1 MATNAFKSKGRR
13 CGIGTRSVC
22 RKVIPIVKYVYIISL
37 IILLASQAAFSQ
49 MESDLDGLNL
59 KGKVKSVRV
68 DRGRF
73 SNDKEGKR
81 ALREEL
87 DFDENGNCTERV
99 SPTRSTSKKYIYGYS
114 PDGKIWRRTDLGSSE
129 TEVFTYQKNRIEKI
143 TRANDGHILDRWI
156 YTFDENGRKIKDEY
170 TLVDKNAGQR
180 MLNPIDVTTYKYDT
194 PGRLIETA
202 YFKADGTPTT
212 GLVFATHKYV
222 NTYDNKDRMTEKAAY
237 NLENKLVS
245 KWLYRYGERGN
256 LEEIAQ
262 YGPDMAPLT
271 RITYQNF
278 DASGNWT
285 MSISYKLSAAG
296 EKNALSA
303 TESEYRTIT
312 YYQ

>member
-1 MATNAFKSKGRR
+1 MKIFFLFTLF
-13 CGIGTRSVC
+13 V
-22 RKVIPIVKYVYIISL
+22 
-37 IILLASQAAFSQ
+37 LLASHAVFSQ
-49 MESDLDGLNL
+49 IENDLGDLNL

-73 SNDKEGKR
+73 SNDKEGR
-81 ALREEL
+81 RSLREEL

-99 SPTRSTSKKYIYGYS
+99 SPTRSTSKKYVYGYS
-114 PDGKIWRRTDLGSSE
+114 PDGKIWRRTDLSSSE
-129 TEVFTYQKNRIEKI
+129 TEIFTYQKNRIEKI

-156 YTFDENGRKIKDEY
+156 YTFDDNGRKIKDEY

-202 YFKADGTPTT
+202 YFKADGTQTT
-212 GLVFATHKYV
+212 GMVFATHKYV

-245 KWLYRYGERGN
+245 KWFYRYDDRGN

-262 YGPDMAPLT
+262 YGPDMTPLT

-296 EKNALSA
+296 GKNALSA
-303 TESEYRTIT
+303 TDSEYRTIA
-312 YYQ
+312 YYP

>member
-1 MATNAFKSKGRR
+1 MKNFFLFTL
-13 CGIGTRSVC
+13 V
-22 RKVIPIVKYVYIISL
+22 V
-37 IILLASQAAFSQ
+37 LLASQVVFSQ
-49 MESDLDGLNL
+49 IENDLDGLNM

-68 DRGRF
+68 DHGRF

-81 ALREEL
+81 SLREEL

-99 SPTRSTSKKYIYGYS
+99 SPTRSTSKKYVYGYS
-114 PDGKIWRRTDLGSSE
+114 PDGKIWRRTDLSSSE
-129 TEVFTYQKNRIEKI
+129 TEIFTYQKNRIEKI
-143 TRANDGHILDRWI
+143 TRAGDGHILDRWT
-156 YTFDENGRKIKDEY
+156 YTFDDNGRKTKDEY

-212 GLVFATHKYV
+212 GMVFATHKYV
-222 NTYDNKDRMTEKAAY
+222 NAYDNKDRIIEKAAY
-237 NLENKLVS
+237 NLENRLVS
-245 KWLYRYGERGN
+245 KWIYRYNERGD

-262 YGPDMAPLT
+262 YGYDMKALT

-278 DASGNWT
+278 DAAGNWT

-296 EKNALSA
+296 GKNALSA

-312 YYQ
+312 YYP